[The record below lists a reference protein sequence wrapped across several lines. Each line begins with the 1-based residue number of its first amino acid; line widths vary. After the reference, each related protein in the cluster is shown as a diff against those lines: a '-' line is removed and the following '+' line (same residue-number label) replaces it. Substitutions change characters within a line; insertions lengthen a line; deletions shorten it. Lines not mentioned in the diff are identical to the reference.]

1 MQLFS
6 TTAGLLRA
14 KQTLFANVLHR
25 HIRWL
30 AACELVLIGVIGAA
44 LYGAAVSLDTV
55 SWQSLWTFAWQ
66 AATLLWLSVA
76 VCFPSLAVFTAV
88 RGSTASLRELFLFTL
103 ASVATI
109 GLVLLSVAPIIA
121 FFHWTGGLPQNV
133 NLIVFIGSIFLGI
146 IYLGQAL
153 IFAHEERKESTH
165 SSAPAV
171 DILVVWGILLMI
183 VLFRMMEWLRWM

>member
-6 TTAGLLRA
+6 TTAGLLKA

-25 HIRWL
+25 HFRWL

-44 LYGAAVSLDTV
+44 LYGAAVSLDSV
-55 SWQSLWTFAWQ
+55 SWHSLWTFAWQ
-66 AATLLWLSVA
+66 TVTLLWLSVA

-88 RGSTASLRELFLFTL
+88 RGSTTSLRELFLFTL
-103 ASVATI
+103 ASIATV
-109 GLVLLSVAPIIA
+109 GLVLLSVSPIIA

-133 NLIVFIGSIFLGI
+133 NLIVFIGSMFLGI

-153 IFAHEERKESTH
+153 IFAHEERKASTQ

-171 DILVVWGILLMI
+171 DILIVWGVLLMI